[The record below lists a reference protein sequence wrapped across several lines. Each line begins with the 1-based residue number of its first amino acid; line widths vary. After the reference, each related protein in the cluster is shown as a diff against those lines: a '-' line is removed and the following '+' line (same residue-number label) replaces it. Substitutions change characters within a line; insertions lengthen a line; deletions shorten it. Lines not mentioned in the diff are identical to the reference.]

1 MTTIAYPSP
10 LDAPLGDWPR
20 PLAFALSGGG
30 SFGSVQVGMIQAL
43 AAHGVHPDLIVGSSV
58 GSLNGAVLAANPFT
72 GPAVLRGIW
81 SRMSRESVFGHGSVR
96 AVRNLVRSR
105 TLSTLD
111 RLEHTIRTELGVP
124 DFDELPIPFAA
135 VATDAITGEP
145 ELLSAGALTDA
156 LLASSSIPGVFPPV
170 EIGGRHFVDGGVS
183 AYLPIRQAIAFGAR
197 SVVALDA
204 GPHLPDARP
213 HTFAGGLYH
222 TIAMIIRNQR
232 AHSIDDLASRYPILV
247 LPTITPA
254 DLGSFNFDHT
264 PELIEKART
273 ATSEVLTNLTPQQH
287 SIPRTG

>member
-1 MTTIAYPSP
+1 MTTIANPTP
-10 LDAPLGDWPR
+10 FDAPLGGWPR

-30 SFGSVQVGMIQAL
+30 AFGSVQVGMIQAL

-72 GPAVLRGIW
+72 GPAVLGGIW
-81 SRMSRESVFGHGSVR
+81 SRMSRASVFGHGPIR
-96 AVRNLVRSR
+96 AARNLVRTR

-111 RLEHTIRTELGVP
+111 ALEHTIRTELGVP

-135 VATDAITGEP
+135 VVTNAITGEP
-145 ELLSAGALTDA
+145 ELLTTGSLTDA

-170 EIGGRHFVDGGVS
+170 EIDSQLYVDGGVA

-204 GPHLPDARP
+204 GPHLPEARP
-213 HTFAGGLYH
+213 RTFAGGLYH
-222 TIAMIIRNQR
+222 TVSMIIRNQR
-232 AHSIDDLASRYPILV
+232 AHSIDDLTSRYPILV

-264 PELIEKART
+264 PELIQSARA
-273 ATSEVLTNLTPQQH
+273 ATSEVLASLTPL
-287 SIPRTG
+287 PR